1 MRLEKKRWRD
11 ETRKKSYDK
20 TSRNKMKT
28 WEKNRWDETRR
39 DKKWKLKEI
48 MWNETNLK
56 QDVKRSNKR
65 KDYMRKRWDEMRREK
80 ERQDE
85 ILKDNNQRWETK
97 TDMRQET

>member
-1 MRLEKKRWRD
+1 MRPERRVMTKQVETRWRREKRID
-11 ETRKKSYDK
+11 E
-20 TSRNKMKT
+20 M
-28 WEKNRWDETRR
+28 RR